1 MNACMQVH
9 EYVHVH
15 AHAYKTFGLALY
27 LCVHVYDYAHNKTVK
42 QAYHDYLTETD
53 SATFTMCNSSAQPL
67 PRHYYRCTTKALA
80 LARLLIDKSESSNE
94 STIVT

>member
-1 MNACMQVH
+1 MHACMQVH

-27 LCVHVYDYAHNKTVK
+27 LCLHVYDYAHNKTVK

-53 SATFTMCNSSAQPL
+53 SATFTMCNLFAQPL